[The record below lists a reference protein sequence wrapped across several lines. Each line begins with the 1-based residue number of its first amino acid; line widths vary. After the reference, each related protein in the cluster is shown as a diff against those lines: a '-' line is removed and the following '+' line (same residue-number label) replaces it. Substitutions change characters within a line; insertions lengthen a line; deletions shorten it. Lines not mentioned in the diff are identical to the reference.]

1 MVEAMVSSCHDIIIE
16 KLKDF
21 YDQGIPPVFER
32 GPIIRS
38 LTKPR

>member
-21 YDQGIPPVFER
+21 YDQGFPLFSNV
-32 GPIIRS
+32 
-38 LTKPR
+38 TYH